1 MRLVFTATGLAAT
14 TFAISPL
21 HHTLFAALCL
31 RYPGF
36 AVPGSPWRDLAR
48 RTPAKALPFIRRV
61 QRIRLSKSGFLWV
74 DLPLP
79 TGTEAVADELDM
91 LASCGQG
98 DIADALRAF
107 YICCVA
113 PEWNTIRQ
121 RLSLHLTR
129 CAELISTRGLGVA
142 LSHLTPRLSWY
153 DCALDIDT
161 SGVMPPPVDLGD
173 RGVTFSPL
181 MSATRHFM
189 GFAFSCNDPRPVL
202 AYPVADAPLT
212 AAAATVDALARVVG
226 QARARVLRS
235 IGSGAATGELARSLA
250 VSASTASEHLTA
262 LRQAGLVDTRREGR
276 AVRHVLTALG
286 HELLA
291 STA

>member
-14 TFAISPL
+14 TFAISAL
-21 HHTLFAALCL
+21 HHTFFAALCL
-31 RYPGF
+31 RHPGF

-61 QRIRLSKSGFLWV
+61 HRVQLSKSGFLWV

-79 TGTEAVADELDM
+79 TGTVTDELDM
-91 LASCGQG
+91 LTSCGHS

-113 PEWNTIRQ
+113 PEWNTIRH
-121 RLSLHLTR
+121 RLGLHLNR

-142 LSHLTPRLSWY
+142 LSHLTPRLSWCG
-153 DCALDIDT
+153 CALDIDT

-181 MSATRHFM
+181 LSATRHFM
-189 GFAFSCNDPRPVL
+189 GFAFSCDDTRPVL
-202 AYPVADAPLT
+202 AYPVADAPPT
-212 AAAATVDALARVVG
+212 PAATVDALAQVVG

-235 IGSGAATGELARSLA
+235 IGSGTATGELARSLA

-286 HELLA
+286 HGLLA

>member
-31 RYPGF
+31 RHPGF

-61 QRIRLSKSGFLWV
+61 HRIRLSKSGFLWV
-74 DLPLP
+74 DMPLP
-79 TGTEAVADELDM
+79 TGTQAVTDELDM
-91 LASCGQG
+91 LTSCGHR

-107 YICCVA
+107 YTCCVA
-113 PEWNTIRQ
+113 PEWNAIRH
-121 RLSLHLTR
+121 RLSLHVSR

-142 LSHLTPRLSWY
+142 LSHLTPRLSWD
-153 DCALDIDT
+153 DCALHIDT
-161 SGVMPPPVDLGD
+161 SGVMPPPFDLGD

-181 MSATRHFM
+181 LSATRHFM
-189 GFAFSCNDPRPVL
+189 GFAFTCDDPRPVL
-202 AYPVADAPLT
+202 TYPVADAPPP
-212 AAAATVDALARVVG
+212 AATVDTLAQVVG

-235 IGSGAATGELARSLA
+235 IGSGTATGELARSLA